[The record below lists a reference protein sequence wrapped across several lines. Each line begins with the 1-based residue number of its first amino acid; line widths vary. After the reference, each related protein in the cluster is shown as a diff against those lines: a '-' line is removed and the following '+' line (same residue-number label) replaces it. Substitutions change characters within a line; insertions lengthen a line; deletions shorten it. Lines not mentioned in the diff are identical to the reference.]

1 MARGSRAIAGR
12 APSRDQAGRS
22 LPSDAST
29 QYVELQVVCRT
40 CSRPEHL
47 LVLGA
52 WWIDS
57 RLEAFDA
64 GQVNE
69 RANQAMV
76 RQMPDGPEGRQ
87 RYAFE
92 CPGRCRRKGVLRQD
106 TIDDKLAE
114 AFERDVTQKIV
125 YIDM

>member
-1 MARGSRAIAGR
+1 MARGSRAVAGR

-87 RYAFE
+87 RYVFT
-92 CPGRCRRKGVLRQD
+92 CPGGCGRKGVLRQD

>member
-1 MARGSRAIAGR
+1 MARGSRAVAGR

-47 LVLGA
+47 LVHGA

-69 RANQAMV
+69 RANIRV
-76 RQMPDGPEGRQ
+76 ERQQPEGPEGRQ
-87 RYAFE
+87 RYIFP
-92 CPGRCRRKGVLRQD
+92 CPGGCGRKGILRQD
-106 TIDDKLAE
+106 TIDNLLSE
-114 AFERDVTQKIV
+114 AFERDVQMRVVLHGI
-125 YIDM
+125 